1 MALVA
6 LIEVVAL
13 VGLGWLVL
21 SQFVLPIIKGDPVL
35 PMFWSM
41 ADTLD
46 AEKAKLEQQLEDKRV
61 AEEVEA
67 LRKKLLHKD
76 GYRFDDGAGNEA
88 CPETEEVSSKDDGP
102 FYNT

>member
-13 VGLGWLVL
+13 VGLGWFIS
-21 SQFVLPIIKGDPVL
+21 SQFVLPFLKGDPVL

-41 ADTLD
+41 ADQLD
-46 AEKAKLEQQLEDKRV
+46 TEKVKLEQKLKDKE
-61 AEEVEA
+61 AEEEVEA
-67 LRKKLLHKD
+67 LRKRLLHRENND
-76 GYRFDDGAGNEA
+76 GVGNEA
-88 CPETEEVSSKDDGP
+88 APEAEEVSSKDDGP

>member
-6 LIEVVAL
+6 LIEAVAL

-35 PMFWSM
+35 PMFWTM
-41 ADTLD
+41 ADSLD
-46 AEKAKLEQQLEDKRV
+46 AEKAKLEQQIKDKAA

-67 LRKKLLHKD
+67 LRKRLLHRD
-76 GYRFDDGAGNEA
+76 GVNNDVDCDAQRSNE
-88 CPETEEVSSKDDGP
+88 
-102 FYNT
+102 